1 MQAERNLYFDYL
13 RGVAILMVIGI
24 HTFIGGGFTSFY
36 DYLNTGIRQVLNCAV
51 PIFIACSGYFL
62 ANKNLNDKQDLTGF
76 YKKQISRVYI
86 PCLLWS
92 IPWLSVHI
100 LGGNGVVSGIL
111 NLVFCGFSVFYFVIL
126 MIQYYLLL
134 PAIQKV
140 RSRMGGVL
148 LICSIICSL
157 VCVALVMYI
166 TAIKGIQV
174 PLTLYAGPFPLW
186 IVFFVLGVVLAGN
199 RRNYKLGYIIIGI
212 VLLLI
217 LQVIES
223 KWLLTEFQHG
233 VGFGI
238 KPSSFLF
245 SILVILLVFSNRVEG
260 AFKANISFNKAIAF
274 VGRVSFVVY
283 LSHTFLIFVLSR
295 VHFFNNIPWGGRFII
310 VSMMDL
316 VLVCLLY
323 HFTPQKWK
331 RAIGF

>member
-1 MQAERNLYFDYL
+1 M
-13 RGVAILMVIGI
+13 
-24 HTFIGGGFTSFY
+24 
-36 DYLNTGIRQVLNCAV
+36 
-51 PIFIACSGYFL
+51 
-62 ANKNLNDKQDLTGF
+62 
-76 YKKQISRVYI
+76 
-86 PCLLWS
+86 
-92 IPWLSVHI
+92 
-100 LGGNGVVSGIL
+100 
-111 NLVFCGFSVFYFVIL
+111 
-126 MIQYYLLL
+126 
-134 PAIQKV
+134 
-140 RSRMGGVL
+140 
-148 LICSIICSL
+148 
-157 VCVALVMYI
+157 
-166 TAIKGIQV
+166 
-174 PLTLYAGPFPLW
+174 
-186 IVFFVLGVVLAGN
+186 FFVLGVVLAGN
-199 RRNYKLGYIIIGI
+199 GRNYKLGYIIIGI